1 MVNYDL
7 LALLERVL
15 GKGRKTSGNNY
26 AFFSPFVDHY
36 KPKLEIDLT
45 TNNKGTNPWHCWVSN
60 VKGRDIKGLF
70 KKLKKINKQDY
81 ETLYKIIGTRKL
93 YVKDDNEQAE
103 QVLVLPT
110 EYIKLSDYS
119 KVKDRLLKKELA
131 HAITYLKNRG
141 LSKIDLLRYDIGYCS
156 SGKYSGRVVVPSFD
170 ENYELN
176 YFVTRTIFDDDIY
189 KHKNPK
195 VSKDIIGFESFINWN
210 QPITLVEGAFDA
222 ITARFN
228 AIPLFGK
235 ILPNVLKEKIIL
247 RRPPKVI
254 IALDSDARVNASQI
268 ANYLLHEGINV
279 SIVNL
284 DKKDVNEMGFDN
296 FLNAKL
302 ESNSMDSYDI
312 IKYKV
317 LYG

>member
-7 LALLERVL
+7 LSLLEKVL

-26 AFFSPFVDHY
+26 SFFSPFVTHY

-45 TNNKGTNPWHCWVSN
+45 TNNKGDNPWHCWVSN
-60 VKGRDIKGLF
+60 EKGRSVLSLF
-70 KKLKKINKQDY
+70 KKIRTSKNYYD
-81 ETLYKIIGTRKL
+81 ELYKILNVRRF
-93 YVKDDNEQAE
+93 YVEENNTNEYE
-103 QVLVLPT
+103 VLALPK
-110 EYIKLSDYS
+110 EFVKLSDYS
-119 KVKDRLLKKELA
+119 KIKDRLLKKELA
-131 HAITYLKNRG
+131 QAINYLKGRG
-141 LSKIDLLRYDIGYCS
+141 LKKVDLLRYEIGYCS
-156 SGKYSGRVVVPSFD
+156 TGKYSGRIVIPSYD
-170 ENYELN
+170 ENYVLN
-176 YFVTRTIFDDDIY
+176 YFVTRTIFDDDLY

-210 QPITLVEGAFDA
+210 EPITLVEGAFDA

-235 ILPNVLKEKIIL
+235 ILPNALKEKILL
-247 RRPPKVI
+247 RRPPKII
-254 IALDSDARVNASQI
+254 IALDSDAKSSSTKI
-268 ANYLLHEGINV
+268 AQFLLSEGIES
-279 SIVNL
+279 SIVELN
-284 DKKDVNEMGFDN
+284 KKDVNEMGFDN

-302 ESNSMDSYDI
+302 NSSVMDSYDI